1 MLETDAVYLRAAAGQ
16 AQLSTA
22 RRLRVGCVCVRNSDI
37 IARGH
42 NACST
47 DPAAACEMLTDQGL
61 VTKPTVVH
69 AEVNALLQLLRSG
82 QSSLGLAVF
91 ITHAP
96 CLNCSILL
104 AAAGVSRIVFADLY
118 RDHRGLEYLASKNLE
133 VLHATNI

>member
-1 MLETDAVYLRAAAGQ
+1 
-16 AQLSTA
+16 
-22 RRLRVGCVCVRNSDI
+22 
-37 IARGH
+37 
-42 NACST
+42 
-47 DPAAACEMLTDQGL
+47 MLTDQGL